1 MKNEDAIKVGS
12 IGERSETASYTI
24 TNDFEGSLVA
34 RDSESG
40 EIVAKIPSD
49 TVVKHAKDSYDV
61 IAEFGPALVG
71 DVQAVEHD
79 GEYIH
84 VHVRIPAAGYKKF
97 IATNLAK

>member
-1 MKNEDAIKVGS
+1 MKNEDTIKVGS

-40 EIVAKIPSD
+40 EVVAKIPSD
-49 TVVKHAKDSYDV
+49 TVINGSIDSYDV

-71 DVQAVEHD
+71 DVQSVDHD
-79 GEYIH
+79 GEFIH
-84 VHVRIPAAGYKKF
+84 VNVRIPAAIG
-97 IATNLAK
+97 INPEDVND